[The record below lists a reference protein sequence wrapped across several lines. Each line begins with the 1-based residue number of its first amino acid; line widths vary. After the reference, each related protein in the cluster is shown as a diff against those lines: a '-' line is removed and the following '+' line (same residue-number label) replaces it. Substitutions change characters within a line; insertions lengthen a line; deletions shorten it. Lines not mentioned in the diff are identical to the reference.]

1 MNTLII
7 IVGVLIVLYYFYT
20 INENNKTIEITSMI
34 GELKDED
41 ESDIVSSK
49 KNKLTKLFNDIS
61 SADKVSL
68 KNVTEKWSMNKDTME
83 VQLNEKMTDIIKIV
97 ISKIGGISSKEFYVK
112 EIDNMYVMKD
122 DDGNYR
128 CILNCFIYDVKGYY
142 TNKLVM
148 DIVSIDGTI
157 YLNFIDIDESS
168 LNNILN
174 TYDVRWKS
182 QGILADYDMFDEN
195 VQVMLDNYYNS
206 KYKILYL
213 DNETIDTDLSGT
225 YTLNQ
230 LVQFHLPA
238 NIPNEDSPM
247 FCDKYSDTWDKD
259 GVSDIINNCLYNNR
273 SSSPYPNTPYTA
285 PGVISQRSDE
295 NIYGWIKDPAR
306 GNLPIS

>member
-34 GELKDED
+34 GELNNED
-41 ESDIVSSK
+41 DIVSSK

-68 KNVTEKWSMNKDTME
+68 KNVTYKWSMNKDTMD
-83 VQLNEKMTDIIKIV
+83 VQLNSKITDIIKII
-97 ISKIGGISSKEFYVK
+97 ISKIGGISNKDYYIK
-112 EIDNMYVMKD
+112 EIDNLFVMKD

-148 DIVSIDGTI
+148 DIVSINGII

-168 LNNILN
+168 FNNILN
-174 TYDVRWKS
+174 TYDIRWES

-195 VQVMLDNYYNS
+195 VQVMLDNYYNN

-213 DNETIDTDLSGT
+213 DNETVNKDLSGT
-225 YTLNQ
+225 YTLDQ
-230 LVQFHLPA
+230 LVKFYLPA
-238 NIPNEDSPM
+238 NTSTEDPPI
-247 FCDKYSDTWDKD
+247 FCNKYSESWDKD
-259 GVSDIINNCLYNNR
+259 GISDIINNCLYDNK
-273 SSSPYPNTPYTA
+273 SVTQYPNIPNNY
-285 PGVISQRSDE
+285 PGSIIQRSDE
-295 NIYGWIKDPAR
+295 NLYSWIKNPIR

>member
-20 INENNKTIEITSMI
+20 INENNKTIEITSMV

-41 ESDIVSSK
+41 DIVLSK

-68 KNVTEKWSMNKDTME
+68 KNVTGKWSMNKDTMD
-83 VQLNEKMTDIIKIV
+83 VQLNSKITDIIKLI
-97 ISKIGGISSKEFYVK
+97 ISKIGGLSNKEYYIK
-112 EIDNMYVMKD
+112 KIDNLFVLKD

-128 CILNCFIYDVKGYY
+128 CILNCFIYDIKGYY

-148 DIVSIDGTI
+148 DIVSIDGII

-168 LNNILN
+168 FNNILN
-174 TYDVRWKS
+174 TYDIRWES
-182 QGILADYDMFDEN
+182 QGILADYDTFDEN

-206 KYKILYL
+206 KYKILYI
-213 DNETIDTDLSGT
+213 DNETIDKDLSGT
-225 YTLNQ
+225 YTLDQ

-238 NIPNEDSPM
+238 NIPNENSPM

-259 GVSDIINNCLYNNR
+259 AVSDIINNCQLNNT
-273 SSSPYPNTPYTA
+273 SLSPYPNIPYNG
-285 PGVISQRSDE
+285 PGVITKRSDE
-295 NIYGWIKDPAR
+295 NIYSWIVNPER
-306 GNLPIS
+306 GNLQSHN

>member
-20 INENNKTIEITSMI
+20 INENNKTIEITSMV

-41 ESDIVSSK
+41 DIVLSK

-68 KNVTEKWSMNKDTME
+68 KNVTGKWSMNKDTMD
-83 VQLNEKMTDIIKIV
+83 VQLNSKITDIIKLI
-97 ISKIGGISSKEFYVK
+97 ISKIGGLSNKEYYIK
-112 EIDNMYVMKD
+112 KIDNLFVLKD

-128 CILNCFIYDVKGYY
+128 CILNCFIYDIKGYY

-148 DIVSIDGTI
+148 DIVSIDGII

-168 LNNILN
+168 FNNILN
-174 TYDVRWKS
+174 TYDIRWES
-182 QGILADYDMFDEN
+182 QGILADYDTFDEN

-206 KYKILYL
+206 KYKILYI
-213 DNETIDTDLSGT
+213 DNETIDKDLSGT
-225 YTLNQ
+225 YTLDQ

-238 NIPNEDSPM
+238 NIPNENSPM

-259 GVSDIINNCLYNNR
+259 AVSDFINNCQLNNT
-273 SSSPYPNTPYTA
+273 SLSPYPNIPYNG
-285 PGVISQRSDE
+285 PGVITKRSDE
-295 NIYGWIKDPAR
+295 NIYSWIVNPER
-306 GNLPIS
+306 GNLQSHN